1 MCIEPYVNLSNLTLL
16 KWNTKKLLTKDT
28 IEKKTAFFDFRFPTL
43 THDLCSFSFLWSSI
57 GAARPSP
64 PKQATIFSLLPFG
77 ANQEIKKNFY
87 FIGSPFELFNFL

>member
-1 MCIEPYVNLSNLTLL
+1 MNMEEMGEEREIRIEINEDELGG
-16 KWNTKKLLTKDT
+16 KDT
-28 IEKKTAFFDFRFPTL
+28 IEKKSAFFDFRFPAL
-43 THDLCSFSFLWSSI
+43 THDLCSFSSPWSSI